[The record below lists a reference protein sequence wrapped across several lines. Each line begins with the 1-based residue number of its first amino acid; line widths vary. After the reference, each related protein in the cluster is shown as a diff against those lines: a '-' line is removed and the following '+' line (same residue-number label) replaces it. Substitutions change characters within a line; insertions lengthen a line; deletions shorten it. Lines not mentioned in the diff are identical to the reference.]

1 MDKRTDRLDKT
12 AQQKKQN
19 TINENVDSETYG
31 SPDEIRAR
39 IENTRQQMGET
50 IEEIQERLSVANIT
64 EQVKDE
70 VSDQLSSAWQS
81 TKESVYD
88 ATVKKTGDVMGYINE
103 GIHELS
109 ETKVGRAARNNP
121 FAVTLIG
128 AGVGMLLYNLYQ
140 NRSSAVNGTRGKK
153 AASAG
158 QSALEEAKDKAEN
171 AYSSVS
177 STAANAYES
186 VADTAGRAFTA
197 TGNAVSSAYDTVGNA
212 GTQIKNTAEDLAHQ
226 AHDQYDHYME
236 ENPLAVGAVALAV
249 GAAVGLSLP
258 STDFE
263 SGLVG
268 DARDELLDQAGEKV
282 GNLLDSAEDTVKD
295 KLERAAA
302 AADEKADEA
311 IDRAKTFAD
320 KTVEKAVKESKKK
333 V

>member
-1 MDKRTDRLDKT
+1 
-12 AQQKKQN
+12 
-19 TINENVDSETYG
+19 
-31 SPDEIRAR
+31 
-39 IENTRQQMGET
+39 
-50 IEEIQERLSVANIT
+50 
-64 EQVKDE
+64 
-70 VSDQLSSAWQS
+70 
-81 TKESVYD
+81 
-88 ATVKKTGDVMGYINE
+88 MGYINE

-121 FAVTLIG
+121 FAVSLIG

-140 NRSSAVNGTRGKK
+140 NRSSAANRTRGEK
-153 AASAG
+153 AAAG
-158 QSALEEAKDKAEN
+158 GGRSALEEAKDKAEN

-177 STAANAYES
+177 NTVANAYES
-186 VADTAGRAFTA
+186 VAATADRAYTA
-197 TGNAVSSAYDTVGNA
+197 TGHAVSSAYNTVGNA

-263 SGLVG
+263 SGLIG

-282 GNLLDSAEDTVKD
+282 GHLLDSAEDTVKD

-311 IDRAKTFAD
+311 IDRAKNFAD
-320 KTVEKAVKESKKK
+320 KTFEKAVKESKKK
-333 V
+333 I